1 MMRRTAVYVDGFN
14 LYYSTL
20 KGTKYKWLDLK
31 ELCQRVL
38 RPENDIVCIK
48 YFTAD
53 VSPKPSD
60 PDMHI
65 RQQIFFRALRAQIR
79 ELEIIKGQFSS
90 HVVTKK
96 LHPPINGQR
105 HATVLETKEKGSDV
119 NLAVHLI
126 NDAWLDR
133 FDCAIVISGDSDLA
147 ESMRLVKTHHPKKII
162 GLLTSKRG
170 TSKEMV
176 KCADF
181 TRYIST
187 SALANSQMPDIVIPN
202 LGNPIRK
209 PADW

>member
-1 MMRRTAVYVDGFN
+1 MRRTTVYIDGFN

-20 KGTKYKWLDLK
+20 KGTSYKWLDLK
-31 ELCQRVL
+31 GLCQKVL
-38 RPENDIVCIK
+38 RPENDITCIK
-48 YFTAD
+48 YFAAD

-65 RQQIFFRALRAQIR
+65 RQQVFFRALRAHIP

-90 HVVTKK
+90 HVVMKK

-133 FDCAIVISGDSDLA
+133 FDCAVVISGDSDLA
-147 ESMRLVKTHHPKKII
+147 ESMRLVKAHHPKKIL

-181 TRYIST
+181 TRLIST
-187 SALANSQMPDIVIPN
+187 RALVNSQMPDPVV
-202 LGNPIRK
+202 
-209 PADW
+209 PADGNAITKPVDW

>member
-1 MMRRTAVYVDGFN
+1 RGLFGGPCFFRQRAMRRTAIYIDGFN

-38 RPENDIVCIK
+38 RPEHDIVSIK

-65 RQQIFFRALRAQIR
+65 RQQVFFRALRAHIR
-79 ELEIIKGQFSS
+79 EIEIIKGQFCS

-119 NLAVHLI
+119 
-126 NDAWLDR
+126 
-133 FDCAIVISGDSDLA
+133 
-147 ESMRLVKTHHPKKII
+147 
-162 GLLTSKRG
+162 
-170 TSKEMV
+170 
-176 KCADF
+176 
-181 TRYIST
+181 
-187 SALANSQMPDIVIPN
+187 
-202 LGNPIRK
+202 
-209 PADW
+209 